1 MRTGLAYARFYVFN
15 KNFGTNSMGICFVAG
30 DGSLMD
36 QIYVSSI
43 ICPYYLISLS
53 HPSVTDLYIRG
64 VYIPYTKGSV
74 NSSES

>member
-1 MRTGLAYARFYVFN
+1 MPDFMFLIKILARTPWAFV
-15 KNFGTNSMGICFVAG
+15 VAG